1 MRTKVLICAA
11 ALAASL
17 ASSMAQN
24 VYSLNVVGYVNV
36 TLPHGKFAVI
46 ANPLDASMGGT
57 IATGNDM
64 TNLFNINTAPLIA
77 NGSKIQQFI
86 SSISDY
92 GSAINYASTTKK
104 WGSNFSM
111 PPGNS
116 VLYYN
121 NGAADTVVTFTGQVP
136 QGTYSVTTLG
146 RGQFTFTGS
155 PIPIGGDVTNSTT
168 AVGLTPA
175 NGDTIA
181 TFNSAISD
189 WNSVTKWAS
198 TTKKWSSSTTS
209 AGGIAPGQGFLYYNN
224 GAAANNWVSNFT
236 VQ

>member
-1 MRTKVLICAA
+1 MRTKVLLVAA

-36 TLPHGKFAVI
+36 TLKSHQFTAI

-57 IATGNDM
+57 VATGNDM
-64 TNLFNINTAPLIA
+64 TNLFNINTAPLLA

-86 SSISDY
+86 PAANDY
-92 GSAINYASTTKK
+92 GPQINYSSATKK

-111 PPGNS
+111 PPGTA
-116 VLYYN
+116 VLFNN

-136 QGTYSVTTLG
+136 QGSYNVATLG
-146 RGQFTFTGS
+146 SHQFTLVGS

-168 AVGLTPA
+168 AVGLVSA
-175 NGDTIA
+175 NGDTLA
-181 TFNSAISD
+181 TFNSAAND
-189 WNSVTKWAS
+189 WNPTTKWS
-198 TTKKWSSSTTS
+198 TATKKWSASASST
-209 AGGIAPGQGFLYYNN
+209 IAVGQGFLYNNN

>member
-36 TLPHGKFAVI
+36 TLPSKQFTGV

-64 TNLFNINTAPLIA
+64 TNLFNINTAPLLA
-77 NGSKIQQFI
+77 NGSSIATFN

-92 GSAINYASTTKK
+92 NPSISYVALSKK

-111 PPGNS
+111 PPGHGA
-116 VLYYN
+116 LFYN
-121 NGAADTVVTFTGQVP
+121 NGSAATVVTFTGQVP
-136 QGTYSVTTLG
+136 QGTYNVTTLG
-146 RGQFTFTGS
+146 SKQFSLVGS
-155 PIPIGGDVTNSTT
+155 PIPIGGNITNSTT
-168 AVGLTPA
+168 VAGLVPA
-175 NGDTIA
+175 NGDNVA

-189 WNSVTKWAS
+189 WNPSAGWVQLS
-198 TTKKWSSSTTS
+198 KKWGTTASSTI
-209 AGGIAPGQGFLYYNN
+209 GVGQAFLYYNN
-224 GAAANNWVSNFT
+224 GGAANNWVSNFT

>member
-36 TLPHGKFAVI
+36 TLKSHQFTAVS
-46 ANPLDASMGGT
+46 NPLDASMGGT
-57 IATGNDM
+57 IPTGNDM
-64 TNLFNINTAPLIA
+64 TNLFNINTAPLLA
-77 NGSKIQQFI
+77 NGSKIQLFI
-86 SSISDY
+86 PSANDY
-92 GSAINYASTTKK
+92 GSSINYVSATKK

-111 PPGNS
+111 PPGTA
-116 VLYYN
+116 VLFNN

-136 QGTYSVTTLG
+136 QGTYSVATLG
-146 RGQFTFTGS
+146 SHQFTLVGS

-168 AVGLTPA
+168 VAGLVPS

-181 TFNSAISD
+181 TFNSALND
-189 WNSVTKWAS
+189 WNTTTKWVQA
-198 TTKKWSSSTTS
+198 THKWGVSASST
-209 AGGIAPGQGFLYYNN
+209 IAVGQGFLYSNN
-224 GAAANNWVSNFT
+224 GATANNWVSNFT

>member
-1 MRTKVLICAA
+1 MAA

-36 TLPHGKFAVI
+36 TLKSHQFTAV

-64 TNLFNINTAPLIA
+64 TNLFNINTAPLLA

-86 SSISDY
+86 PAANDY
-92 GSAINYASTTKK
+92 GAQINYSSATKK

-111 PPGNS
+111 APGTA
-116 VLYYN
+116 VLFNN

-136 QGTYSVTTLG
+136 QGSYSVATLG
-146 RGQFTFTGS
+146 SHQFTLVGS

-168 AVGLTPA
+168 AVGLVSA
-175 NGDTIA
+175 NGDTLA
-181 TFNSAISD
+181 TFNSAAND
-189 WNSVTKWAS
+189 WNATTKWS
-198 TTKKWSSSTTS
+198 TATKKWSASASST
-209 AGGIAPGQGFLYYNN
+209 IAVGQGFLYNNN

-236 VQ
+236 VN

>member
-36 TLPHGKFAVI
+36 TLPAHEFTAV

-86 SSISDY
+86 SAISDY
-92 GSAINYASTTKK
+92 GTSISYVSTTKK
-104 WGSNFSM
+104 WGGNFSM
-111 PPGNS
+111 PPAAGA
-116 VLYYN
+116 LYYN
-121 NGAADTVVTFTGQVP
+121 NGSAATVVTFTGQVP
-136 QGTYSVTTLG
+136 QGTYNVNTLNAH
-146 RGQFTFTGS
+146 QFTLTGS

-168 AVGLTPA
+168 VVGLVPS
-175 NGDTIA
+175 NGDTV
-181 TFNSAISD
+181 TTWNSAISD
-189 WNSVTKWAS
+189 WNTVTKWTQ
-198 TTKKWSSSTTS
+198 TTKKWSVSSSSTI
-209 AGGIAPGQGFLYYNN
+209 GVGQGFLYYNN
-224 GAAANNWVSNFT
+224 GAANNVWVSNFT

>member
-36 TLPHGKFAVI
+36 TLAKSKFTAV

-64 TNLFNINTAPLIA
+64 TNLFNINTAPLIG
-77 NGSKIQQFI
+77 NGSTIATFNSALNNYN
-86 SSISDY
+86 SSVSY
-92 GSAINYASTTKK
+92 VALTKK
-104 WGSNFSM
+104 WGGNFSM
-111 PPGNS
+111 PPGKAA
-116 VLYYN
+116 LYYN
-121 NGAADTVVTFTGQVP
+121 NGANDTVVTFTGQVP
-136 QGTYSVTTLG
+136 QGPYNVATLNKS
-146 RGQFTFTGS
+146 QFTLVGS
-155 PIPIGGDVTNSTT
+155 PIPIGGNVTNSTSV
-168 AVGLTPA
+168 VGLAPS
-175 NGDTIA
+175 NGDTVA
-181 TFNSAISD
+181 TFNSALNN
-189 WNSVTKWAS
+189 WNTSAS
-198 TTKKWSSSTTS
+198 YVALTKKWGSTASST
-209 AGGIAPGQGFLYYNN
+209 INVGQGFLYYNN

>member
-1 MRTKVLICAA
+1 MRTKVLLIAA

-36 TLPHGKFAVI
+36 TLAHGKFTAV

-64 TNLFNINTAPLIA
+64 TNLFNVNTSVGLA
-77 NGSKIQQFI
+77 GG
-86 SSISDY
+86 SSIAQFSSAANDY
-92 GSAINYASTTKK
+92 ATAIGYVALSKK

-111 PPGNS
+111 APGTGA
-116 VLYYN
+116 LFYN

-136 QGTYSVTTLG
+136 QGTYNVKTLG
-146 RGQFTFTGS
+146 RGQFTLVGS
-155 PIPIGGDVTNSTT
+155 PIPIGGNITNSTT
-168 AVGLTPA
+168 VVGLVPSG
-175 NGDTIA
+175 GDSVA
-181 TFNSAISD
+181 TFNSALND
-189 WNSVTKWAS
+189 WNTAS
-198 TTKKWSSSTTS
+198 GWVALSKKWGSTASST
-209 AGGIAPGQGFLYYNN
+209 IAVGQGFLYYNN